1 MTQMMALAPLLCCFT
16 VAFAQTQSIPATA
29 AMKPAATLKASS
41 VRMLTAAGVLVAP
54 EDEQAA
60 IAAALAEAGGADGA
74 TPTVPA
80 GPPLSPE
87 QLGDL
92 RRLYNSSAHAERE
105 SLRVYFD
112 AMGID
117 LTRLLGAPGAEGSPS
132 AMPLAQAIRSIEFT
146 RTPQS
151 VLAARSRIGFGTNTK
166 PAATD
171 SAGMVSWLQLQ
182 VLAGEWTALAAAL
195 RELPTADAIAAY
207 TQILQTI
214 NRSQRGGDPNRP
226 PDPGLLPEE
235 ILAIADAAPEP
246 LSDWQVTTLAQL
258 LKDAAAKYSSAKML
272 ELLDAG
278 TAMFGRR
285 DTAQRER
292 TVTFL
297 VAANMA
303 GEASK
308 FFPPLDAARAN
319 LDALALSNYAKY
331 HEAFARGPQAGD
343 AAESNLRTA
352 WGLYCETALIGS
364 ADAALRFESMKHAI
378 DLLPEMPPSQASAWL
393 KEVFANPALAPAALE
408 ILALKAVTLD
418 QANLDEATRMQT
430 IVTMKESVDTLLA
443 QSTLDESVLRVPL
456 RMLTTAVMGEADSML
471 NGGGGRNRGGAM
483 PNSPQQ
489 MALLLRAMPDSRWLA
504 VIEPSLASRAY
515 RTSIAVATT
524 AQEVDVAL
532 DTLAAAVDQ
541 FPEQA
546 RVLADEFLRRWLAQL
561 GSANMFDPDQG
572 MFIGYYRGDMG
583 GAPLTRGRQRRNLGH
598 LARLMV
604 VLDELG
610 IDSQQLPSIA
620 QAFAACHGR
629 TEVFTREGIGAIFG
643 AIAEL
648 PPATSASLANQMRQ
662 GLAGEWRDRRAQQ
675 AAGMKRTPKE
685 IIAMVERGYALAI
698 ELADHAIAAKPD
710 SWMYSVIKAGLAIDR
725 VQFKQ
730 EQDKADFAS
739 YNQYRKEAF
748 EAFAQTAVRYA
759 DMVAQGDQRDDPGLY
774 LAWFNAA
781 VGATE
786 LNYLTRDDLLIE
798 GSPQD
803 DQIDLIRKSI
813 DSLGTE
819 ASARHKAAF
828 ARTIGEGVSGLD
840 PDVKP
845 RVIRHAMRIIGDHP
859 AGAPM
864 RRLLELHQDLMKDE
878 VKVRLAVDGDDAVG
892 SNRPFGVLL
901 SMRFTQE
908 VDRETGGFSKYLMN
922 DVWARVGNTYKP
934 MNYRDLLKKALE
946 TSFGDHFAVESIGFF
961 EAFAPA
967 TPVKEAGAD
976 GWLEKPVAY
985 IVLKARDPSVDRI
998 PAVSMDMHFNDM
1010 AGAVVLAVLSNSPPI
1025 DAAHA
1030 SDPRPN
1036 RNLEVAETLDLRE
1049 LEEGRK
1055 DRRVIL
1061 EVSARGEGIV
1071 PDLADLLPSYATA
1084 LAGYE
1089 VAAKGVEEKPLTL
1102 VESGM
1107 ERQSPYYNPY
1117 GRAMQE
1123 PEYLKPDD
1131 TGFYRLP
1138 IERSWA
1144 ITYTPT
1150 GATVGDGFTYPPLP
1164 TSLTGKLVTRQF
1176 ADMDIVTVTAPTVA
1190 VRPPIVSARNSVIAG
1205 VSLAGLIVAAIIV
1218 RRRRAGQRRASA
1230 STVSHLP
1237 TTVTPLSVIT
1247 ALRRVREERNGA
1259 LSSTDHDRISDD
1271 ISSLERDYFGPESTA
1286 NGEAKLHEA
1295 LDRWM
1300 RADASR

>member
-1 MTQMMALAPLLCCFT
+1 MLAPLACC
-16 VAFAQTQSIPATA
+16 VAAVVAQTQSIPATKVVA
-29 AMKPAATLKASS
+29 PAAALKASS
-41 VRMLTAAGVLVAP
+41 VRMFTAAGVLVAP

-60 IAAALAEAGGADGA
+60 IAAALGEAGAADQA
-74 TPTVPA
+74 TPAVPA

-92 RRLYNSSAHAERE
+92 RRLYNSSTNAERE
-105 SLRVYFD
+105 SLRVYFE
-112 AMGID
+112 AMGIE
-117 LTRLLGAPGAEGSPS
+117 LAKILGAPGSEGSPA
-132 AMPLAQAIRSIEFT
+132 AMPLAQAVRAIEFT

-151 VLAARSRIGFGTNTK
+151 VLAARSKIGFGSNTK
-166 PAATD
+166 PDLKDAA
-171 SAGMVSWLQLQ
+171 AFAQWLQLQ
-182 VLAGEWTALAAAL
+182 VLAGEWVTLGAAL
-195 RELPTADAIAAY
+195 KELPSADSIAAY

-214 NRSQRGGDPNRP
+214 NRSQRRVEDPNRP
-226 PDPGLLPEE
+226 LDPGLLPEE
-235 ILAIADAAPEP
+235 VLAIADASPEP

-258 LKDAAAKYSSAKML
+258 LKEASAKYSSAKML
-272 ELLDAG
+272 QLLDAG
-278 TAMFGRR
+278 TAMFGRQ
-285 DTAQRER
+285 DTARRER

-297 VAANMA
+297 VTANMA
-303 GEASK
+303 AEASK

-319 LDALALSNYAKY
+319 LDALALSSYAKY
-331 HEAFARGPQAGD
+331 HEAFARSPQAGD

-418 QANLDEATRMQT
+418 QANLDVATRMQT

-456 RMLTTAVMGEADSML
+456 RMLTTAVMGEADSLL
-471 NGGGGRNRGGAM
+471 NGGGQGRNKGGAM

-489 MALLLRAMPDSRWLA
+489 MALLLRAMPDSRWLS
-504 VIEPSLASRAY
+504 VIEPSLASRAF

-561 GSANMFDPDQG
+561 GSANMLNPDEG

-643 AIAEL
+643 KLEEL

-748 EAFAQTAVRYA
+748 EAFAQTAARYA

-786 LNYLTRDDLLIE
+786 LNYLTRDDLLVE

-813 DSLGTE
+813 ESLGAE

-828 ARTIGEGVSGLD
+828 ARTIGDGVSGID

-864 RRLLELHQDLMKDE
+864 RRILELHQDLMKDE

-892 SNRPFGVLL
+892 SNRSFGVLL

-934 MNYRDLLKKALE
+934 MNYRDLLKKSLE

-1030 SDPRPN
+1030 SEPRPN

-1071 PDLADLLPSYATA
+1071 PDLANLLPSYATA

-1089 VAAKGVEEKPLTL
+1089 VAAKGVEERPLTL
-1102 VESGM
+1102 VESGT

-1117 GRAMQE
+1117 GRAAQE
-1123 PEYLKPDD
+1123 PDYLKPDD
-1131 TGFYRLP
+1131 NGFYRLP

-1150 GATVGDGFTYPPLP
+1150 GATVGDAFTYPPL
-1164 TSLTGKLVTRQF
+1164 TTKLSGTLVTRQF
-1176 ADMDIVTVTAPTVA
+1176 ADMDIVAVTAATVP
-1190 VRPPIVSARNSVIAG
+1190 VRAPIVSARNSIIAG
-1205 VSLAGLIVAAIIV
+1205 VALAGLIVGAILL
-1218 RRRRAGQRRASA
+1218 RRRAARTRLASA
-1230 STVSHLP
+1230 STASLLP

-1259 LSSTDHDRISDD
+1259 LSSTDHGRLSDE
-1271 ISSLERDYFGPESTA
+1271 IASLERDYFGPEANA
-1286 NGEAKLHEA
+1286 NGEAKLHDA
-1295 LDRWM
+1295 LSRWM
-1300 RADASR
+1300 RADPTR